1 LAVDPSARQQAY
13 RMLFHNV
20 IDEEFLAR
28 IRKNTNACGV
38 IGDNRFKDQIET
50 MLGRADRQTRQA
62 KTDQIK
68 SRFDPFILCKNTRRS
83 SSGGE

>member
-1 LAVDPSARQQAY
+1 
-13 RMLFHNV
+13 MLFHNV

-50 MLGRADRQTRQA
+50 MLGRAVPTGKRGRPRL
-62 KTDQIK
+62 I
-68 SRFDPFILCKNTRRS
+68 R
-83 SSGGE
+83 

>member
-50 MLGRADRQTRQA
+50 MLGRAE
-62 KTDQIK
+62 IK